1 MIKFILKK
9 LVYGFVVVFGVMLVV
24 FFVFHAL
31 PGDPVEEIMG
41 KHPSEEDRKM
51 LNKEFGFDKPL
62 LVQFFIYF
70 NDFSLLSIHE
80 NIPENQ
86 YKYEYLSIV
95 EVGTSVLVVKKPYLR
110 RSIITDRKVSEQLL
124 ENLEGTF
131 ILSLVSMMLATF
143 FGLFLGL
150 IAALKKNSLADSL
163 IVSISVIG
171 FSTPS
176 FVMAIL
182 VAAIFG
188 YYLDEFIGLPVRGHF
203 IEVMPDGSRVFLFQN
218 LILPAFTLSLRP
230 LAIIIQ
236 LTRNSMLEVLSQDYI
251 RTARAKG
258 LPKWTVIIKHALR
271 NALNPVITAVTG
283 WFAALMTGAFFI
295 EYIFNLKGLGAV
307 TIRAVETKDFPIIMG
322 ATIIIAVIF
331 VLINILVDIIY
342 ALTDPRIRLS

>member
-1 MIKFILKK
+1 MIKFIIKK
-9 LVYGFVVVFGVMLVV
+9 LAYNSVVVFGVMLVV

-51 LNKEFGFDKPL
+51 LNKEFGFDQPL

-70 NDFSLLSIHE
+70 NDFSFFSIHQDL
-80 NIPENQ
+80 PENQ
-86 YKYEYLSIV
+86 YKYDYLKVIPVGESVIV
-95 EVGTSVLVVKKPYLR
+95 LKKPYLR

-131 ILSLVSMMLATF
+131 ILSVVSMFLATI
-143 FGLFLGL
+143 FGLAFGL
-150 IAALKKNSLADSL
+150 IAALKRNSLTDNM

-188 YYLDEFIGLPVRGHF
+188 YYLDEFIDLPVRGHF
-203 IEVMPDGSRVFLFQN
+203 IEVLPDGSRVFLFQN

-258 LPKWTVIIKHALR
+258 LPKWMVIIKHALR

-283 WFAALMTGAFFI
+283 WFAALMTGAFFV
-295 EYIFNLKGLGAV
+295 EYIFTLKGLGAV
-307 TIRAVETKDFPIIMG
+307 TIKAVETKDFPIIMG
-322 ATIIIAVIF
+322 ATIIIAIIF
-331 VLINILVDIIY
+331 VVINILVDIFY
-342 ALTDPRIRLS
+342 ALTDPRIRLR